1 MRHVE
6 VGGAKVSVVGLGTW
20 QFGSPEWGYG
30 ATYDSHEAGLILRRA
45 LDLGVNLIDTAE
57 IYGFGK
63 SERIVGKALGDRR
76 DEAFLASKILPVF
89 PIGPVVERRA
99 AGSLRRLGTDRLDLY
114 QLHQPNPVVP
124 LTQTMPAFAKLADE
138 GKIVHA
144 GVSNY
149 SLARWQAAEEA
160 YGRPVLSNQVRYN
173 LLDRRPERDLL
184 GWAQDRGRIVIA
196 YSPVAQGLLSGR
208 YDAVNRP
215 KGTMRA
221 GSAAFSEEHMQR
233 VAPVVEVL
241 RQVADAHSVTPA
253 QVALAWLIGRPNVV
267 VIPGASSVAQV
278 EANAAAADIELKD
291 DEDAALTRASDS
303 YRPLDRSRAASIA
316 LHSRVHTFASRV
328 KARTSVGAGHEG
340 SERVRHHRVNEP
352 RYWTVDEARDEIPSC
367 ASCSMG

>member
-6 VGGAKVSVVGLGTW
+6 IGGAKVSVVGLGTW

-124 LTQTMPAFAKLADE
+124 LTQTMPAFAKLADA

-184 GWAQDRGRIVIA
+184 GWAQERGRIVIA

-233 VAPVVEVL
+233 VAPVLEVL

-328 KARTSVGAGHEG
+328 KARTSVGAGHRGQSG
-340 SERVRHHRVNEP
+340 SG
-352 RYWTVDEARDEIPSC
+352 TT
-367 ASCSMG
+367 G

>member
-1 MRHVE
+1 VRYVDI
-6 VGGAKVSVVGLGTW
+6 GGAKVSVVGLGTW

-30 ATYDSHEAGLILRRA
+30 TTYDSHEAGLILRRA

-76 DEAFLASKILPVF
+76 DEAFLASKILPVL

-99 AGSLRRLGTDRLDLY
+99 AGSLRRLGTNRLDLY

-124 LTQTMPAFAKLADE
+124 LTLTMPAFAKLADA

-173 LLDRRPERDLL
+173 LLDRRPETDLL
-184 GWAQDRGRIVIA
+184 GWAQDKGRMVIA

-208 YDAVNRP
+208 YDADNSPR
-215 KGTMRA
+215 GTMRS
-221 GSAAFSEEHMQR
+221 GSAAFSSEHMQR
-233 VAPVVEVL
+233 VAPVIEVL
-241 RQVADAHSVTPA
+241 RQVAATHSVTPA
-253 QVALAWLIGRPNVV
+253 QIALAWLIRKPNVV
-267 VIPGASSVAQV
+267 VIPGASSLAQV
-278 EANAAAADIELKD
+278 EANAAAAEIDLTDE
-291 DEDAALTRASDS
+291 EDAALTRASDG
-303 YRPLDRSRAASIA
+303 YRPLDRSRAISITVS
-316 LHSRVHTFASRV
+316 SRVHALGSRLR
-328 KARTSVGAGHEG
+328 ARTFGSASGSGPRSVSG
-340 SERVRHHRVNEP
+340 SESGCGER
-352 RYWTVDEARDEIPSC
+352 
-367 ASCSMG
+367 G